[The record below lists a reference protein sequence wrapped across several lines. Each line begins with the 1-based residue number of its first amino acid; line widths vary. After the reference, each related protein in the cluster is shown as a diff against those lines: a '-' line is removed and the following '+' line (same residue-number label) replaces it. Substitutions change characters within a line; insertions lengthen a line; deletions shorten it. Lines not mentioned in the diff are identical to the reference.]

1 MKCVTETGFECE
13 VDENVV
19 NDWEFVE
26 ILADASE
33 GNVLAA
39 IPAMKIM
46 LSKDGY
52 ARLKE
57 HCRDENGKI
66 STERMFIEFTDI
78 LAANPK
84 TKN

>member
-1 MKCVTETGFECE
+1 MKCVTATGFECE

-39 IPAMKIM
+39 IPAMKTM